1 MWACIL
7 LCKMLCR
14 GVDYRM
20 VFAQNNFD
28 INTFIVVVLAGKDVF
43 NGGVIV
49 IDMFSYAVMDADMSN
64 TLDLGQ
70 VVFTRRQIEFDRD
83 RNWKW
88 V

>member
-1 MWACIL
+1 
-7 LCKMLCR
+7 
-14 GVDYRM
+14 M